1 MHRCPGY
8 DSIFEEKIMR
18 DLPSL
23 PGTGVRTG
31 HTGYSILIPVLFLL
45 MAPVPVSASVLPDF
59 NHFFITVANDAGP
72 KYNSF
77 QNGTYYVNFEG
88 ETRGQNAIHISTT
101 PTEPYGQV
109 TVTRNQSGTFYITD
123 TGGKSYED
131 EVILMIAVNGT
142 MPENFRIHL
151 SSDGYTWVP
160 NTISNRAPNKNNVNF
175 VTGAVDE
182 TFTPAD
188 FIYGPQSWKPCG
200 GPGYPLYDGQD
211 PADTTNTFRLM
222 FVDLNVGV
230 LGTNFTEFR
239 DRGAV
244 KIRYTIENP
253 GPATVFNVYSFCNL
267 SNNGA
272 TMIAWTN
279 RLNGTGRSSGFS
291 GYTVIGEASPATTT
305 QSTTRAAGSP
315 FLPLAAA
322 GLGIMLVTGRKGR

>member
-1 MHRCPGY
+1 MKNELVLSGICA
-8 DSIFEEKIMR
+8 
-18 DLPSL
+18 
-23 PGTGVRTG
+23 RTG
-31 HTGYSILIPVLFLL
+31 YFVYIVLVPVLFFC
-45 MAPVPVSASVLPDF
+45 MATSHVTAAVLPDF

-77 QNGTYYVNFEG
+77 QNGTYYFDFEG
-88 ETRGQNAIHISTT
+88 ETRGQNALHISTS
-101 PTEPYGQV
+101 PAEPYGQV
-109 TVTRNQSGTFYITD
+109 TVTGNQSGTFYITD

-142 MPENFRIHL
+142 ISKNFRIHL

-160 NTISNRAPNKNNVNF
+160 NTISNRAPDKNTVRY
-175 VTGAVDE
+175 VTDAVDE
-182 TFTPAD
+182 TFTASD

-230 LGTNFTEFR
+230 LGTNSTELTN
-239 DRGAV
+239 RGAV
-244 KIRYTIENP
+244 KVRYTVENLDT
-253 GPATVFNVYSFCNL
+253 AAVINAYSYCNL
-267 SNNGA
+267 SNNGE

-291 GYTVIGEASPATTT
+291 GYTVIGDSSGTGTR
-305 QSTTRAAGSP
+305 STTRAAVSP
-315 FLPLAAA
+315 LLPLAAA
-322 GLGIMLVTGRKGR
+322 GMGIVFVTGRKVR